1 MMNLKKLVSVFALMA
16 LCASSALAAKPLE
29 GKKLVMAT
37 SPTFPPFEFADLDP
51 NTGNEKI
58 MGFDIDMVDAIAEK
72 LGFTYTIVH
81 TNFQGLLGELS
92 SGRVD
97 FVISGMSP
105 TEERKKTVDFSIP
118 YYYCQTAVLQTKNAG
133 VYDVATMKGKP
144 IAAAFGT
151 EYHKFA
157 AAAGADIHALDT
169 DAICLQELLA
179 GRVVGLML
187 DAASASARQ
196 KKYPDAQL
204 VFHVIPQKDL
214 DAMRSAAVSD
224 CFACVFPKG
233 SELEALF
240 SGALKE
246 LMAEGFMRKNYEKW
260 IGPMPES
267 SKNPY

>member
-1 MMNLKKLVSVFALMA
+1 VRCHYREISLLGSLARHAVAILSAGCGYFPVHVWLCERNLQVF
-16 LCASSALAAKPLE
+16 PRHVFRV
-29 GKKLVMAT
+29 GQ
-37 SPTFPPFEFADLDP
+37 
-51 NTGNEKI
+51 
-58 MGFDIDMVDAIAEK
+58 
-72 LGFTYTIVH
+72 
-81 TNFQGLLGELS
+81 QGLLGELN

-97 FVISGMSP
+97 FVVSGMSP

-118 YYYCQTAVLQTKNAG
+118 YYYCQTAVLQTKDAG